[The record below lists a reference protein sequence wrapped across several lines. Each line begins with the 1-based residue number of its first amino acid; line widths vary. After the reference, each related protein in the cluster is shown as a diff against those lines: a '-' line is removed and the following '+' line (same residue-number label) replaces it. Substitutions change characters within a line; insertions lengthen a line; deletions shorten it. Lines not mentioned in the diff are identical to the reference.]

1 MAQVGRTQSPQS
13 IMNTFDLTILHFFNS
28 FVGRSPV
35 FDSWVVFIVLDP
47 LLDGGL
53 LIAFFWW
60 AWGRFGKS
68 QSEQREI
75 LLFGLVDSF
84 LAVLVARVFAVA
96 LPFRERPMRVPSLH
110 WQFPHGIGPEMLI
123 HWSSFP
129 SDHATLAFCLAAILW
144 QVSKPLGSI
153 ATLQVFIAVGLTRIY
168 CGIHYPT
175 DILAGAVLGI
185 GIALLAKIT
194 YLRLKVARPAARWL
208 DKHPASF
215 YAVLFLWTFEM
226 AEMFDSVR
234 SFFHTV
240 GITEIV
246 KGMFHLRTTLLLHGV
261 QGIHANSAQIL
272 GGRFTPI
279 FANAF
284 TSITRWR

>member
-1 MAQVGRTQSPQS
+1 
-13 IMNTFDLTILHFFNS
+13 MNSFDFSILHFFNS
-28 FVGRSPV
+28 FVNRSPL
-35 FDSWVVFIVLDP
+35 FDSWVVFTVLDP
-47 LLDGGL
+47 LLDGGV

-68 QSEQREI
+68 QSAQREI
-75 LLFGLVDSF
+75 LMFGLVDSF
-84 LAVLVARVFAVA
+84 LSVFVARILSAA
-96 LPFRERPMRVPSLH
+96 LPFRERPMRIPSLH
-110 WQFPHGIGPEMLI
+110 WQFPHGIDSQTSI

-153 ATLQVFIAVGLTRIY
+153 AALQVFFAVGLARIY

-185 GIALLAKIT
+185 GIAFLAKIT
-194 YLRLKVARPAARWL
+194 FLRLKVARPATLWL
-208 DKHPASF
+208 DKQPASF

-234 SFFHTV
+234 NFFQTA
-240 GITEIV
+240 GITEIL
-246 KGMFHLRTTLLLHGV
+246 KTMFHLRTTLLVPGI
-261 QGIHANSAQIL
+261 QGIHVFSARL
-272 GGRFTPI
+272 FGGIFSPL
-279 FANAF
+279 FANALLLL
-284 TSITRWR
+284 TRRH

>member
-1 MAQVGRTQSPQS
+1 
-13 IMNTFDLTILHFFNS
+13 MNTFDLSILHFFNS
-28 FVGRSPV
+28 FVGRNPV
-35 FDSWVVFIVLDP
+35 FDSWVVFITLDP
-47 LLDGGL
+47 LMDGGV
-53 LIAFFWW
+53 LIAMFWW

-84 LAVLVARVFAVA
+84 LAVIVARVLAA
-96 LPFRERPMRVPSLH
+96 GLPYRERPMRVPSLH
-110 WQFPHGIGPEMLI
+110 WQAPHGIDPQILI

-144 QVSKPLGSI
+144 QVSKPLGII
-153 ATLQVFIAVGLTRIY
+153 AALQVFFAVGLTRIY

-175 DILAGAVLGI
+175 DIVAGAVLGI
-185 GIALLAKIT
+185 GIALLAKIS
-194 YLRLKVARPAARWL
+194 YLRLKVARPVTRWL
-208 DKHPASF
+208 DNHPPSF

-226 AEMFDSVR
+226 AEMFDSLR

-240 GITEIV
+240 GISDIL
-246 KGMFHLRTTLLLHGV
+246 KGILHLRTTLLLHRV
-261 QGIHANSAQIL
+261 QGIHAYSAQIL
-272 GGRFTPI
+272 GSRFTPT